1 MDGSDYA
8 GQTAFQSMG
17 LFGWLVILA
26 IYAFLGWTMYRIAR
40 KTGCVSS
47 AWWAWVPILNA
58 FLVIKCAAKPW
69 WWFFL
74 LCIPIV
80 NIVFAVMLW
89 MEIAKACG
97 QPSWWGFV
105 MLLPVVNF
113 FVMAYLAF
121 AGPAPISKEFP
132 TQTPVQ
138 PRHPEKVI

>member
-1 MDGSDYA
+1 MYGSDYA
-8 GQTAFQSMG
+8 GQTAAWSMG
-17 LFGWLVILA
+17 LFGWLVIIA
-26 IYAFLGWTMYRIAR
+26 VYAFFGWTMYRIAR

-69 WWFFL
+69 WWFLL
-74 LCIPIV
+74 LCIPVV

-97 QPSWWGFV
+97 QPSWWGIV

-121 AGPAPISKEFP
+121 AGPSPVSNEFP
-132 TQTPVQ
+132 TQPPVQ
-138 PRHPEKVI
+138 PKQPEKVV